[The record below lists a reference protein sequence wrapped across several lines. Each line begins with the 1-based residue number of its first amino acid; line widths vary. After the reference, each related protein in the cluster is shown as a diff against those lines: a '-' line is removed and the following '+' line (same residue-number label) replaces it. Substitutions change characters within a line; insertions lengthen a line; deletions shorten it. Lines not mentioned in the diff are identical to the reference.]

1 MRVMP
6 PGRNDLCPC
15 GSGRKYKRC
24 CMARDLAPG
33 SAGLGDSVGEE
44 GRREWVA
51 DVVPLPI
58 AIEEGDA
65 PRPVSVLVVAN
76 GFVLHQ
82 DMLGRLAGEADAVAE
97 VLADGVSQA
106 AQSVGW
112 YPETVIVRHP
122 EVAAALQSALATKD
136 LEVRSDPSPPELENV
151 VRGLV
156 EALDGHPI
164 WPPVGRCET
173 WRGWD
178 LPNRLIGELFDAAAR
193 FYEAAPWRGMSNP
206 QTPCATLPSGRQWT
220 ACVMG
225 YEEEVFGLALYS
237 DAADVVDLLTADSP
251 NPGIESIRGR
261 MISMTYDP
269 VARLGPKA
277 RKELAV
283 ARWKLAGPAAYPDL
297 MTGNTPAGGVSGED
311 VRDLIA
317 LLDAMPRFAQAHSR
331 QLEAEERTGVPCEP
345 IQWTD
350 ATTGVTLRYEVA
362 EELLE
367 PPTFADVIGEEVRA
381 MVPEIEDE
389 LGPGCTADEVLAEIN
404 SRLQARMDAHNRRPL
419 AELFGHSPVEVHRLL
434 HADWSDDGGPLRL
447 RRDLSLT
454 ELGGCAVI
462 ERVRVLLEL
471 AAERG
476 GLGRTQAGNL
486 QMAVVREL
494 IGRAGPAVAWAV
506 SADEATNRRHREHDV
521 WPLHEARVLADLAG
535 LVRPRGAR
543 FELTRRGRELMAPDR
558 VGELFALLF
567 ETCFRRFN
575 IFYGGYAEWPELQHQ
590 IAFTLLRLSRV
601 GRRWQRAD
609 DLLETTILLDAME
622 AMPDSRGII
631 DGGWV
636 FQQHVLRRLV
646 DFGLVEH
653 RPGKSRGTY
662 EYQLAP
668 LFDRFVSFEDAAEVH

>member
-1 MRVMP
+1 MT
-6 PGRNDLCPC
+6 
-15 GSGRKYKRC
+15 
-24 CMARDLAPG
+24 RDLAAGIGGPG
-33 SAGLGDSVGEE
+33 NRVGEA
-44 GRREWVA
+44 GRWEWVA

-58 AIEEGDA
+58 AIEEGNS
-65 PRPVSVLVVAN
+65 PRPVSVLVIAN
-76 GFVLHQ
+76 GLVLHQ
-82 DMLGRLAGEADAVAE
+82 EVLGRVRGDADAVAAA
-97 VLADGVSQA
+97 LADGVREA

-122 EVAAALQSALATKD
+122 EVAAALQPALATKD

-156 EALDGHPI
+156 EALGGYPI

-173 WRGWD
+173 WGGWD
-178 LPNRLIGELFDAAAR
+178 LPRGLVADLFGAAAR
-193 FYEAAPWRGMSNP
+193 FYEAAPWRGMSNA
-206 QTPCATLPSGRQWT
+206 QTPRATLPSGRQWT

-225 YEEEVFGLALYS
+225 YEGEVFGVALYS
-237 DAADVVDLLTADSP
+237 DPADVLDLLTADSP
-251 NPGIESIRGR
+251 DPGFESIRGR
-261 MISMTYDP
+261 MISISYDP
-269 VARLGPKA
+269 VAKLGPKA
-277 RKELAV
+277 RKELAL
-283 ARWKLAGPAAYPDL
+283 ARWRLAGPAAYPDL
-297 MTGNTPAGGVSGED
+297 MTSNTPAGGVSGED

-317 LLDAMPRFAQAHSR
+317 LLDALPRFAQAHSR
-331 QLEAEERTGVPCEP
+331 QLEVEERTGVPCEP

-350 ATTGVTLRYEVA
+350 ATTGVALRYEVDEA
-362 EELLE
+362 LLE
-367 PPTFADVIGEEVRA
+367 VPPPGAVMAEEVRA
-381 MVPEIEDE
+381 IMREIEGE
-389 LGPGCTADEVLAEIN
+389 VGPGSSSDEVLAVVN
-404 SRLQARMDAHNRRPL
+404 TRLQARMDALNRRPH

-494 IGRAGPAVAWAV
+494 IGRAGLAEAWAV
-506 SADEATNRRHREHDV
+506 LADEATNRRHREHDV

-558 VGELFALLF
+558 AGELFALLF

-609 DLLETTILLDAME
+609 DLLETTILLAAME
-622 AMPDSRGII
+622 AIPDSRGII

-653 RPGKSRGTY
+653 RPGERRGAY

-668 LFDRFVSFEDAAEVH
+668 IFDRFLSFEDAAEVH

>member
-1 MRVMP
+1 MT
-6 PGRNDLCPC
+6 
-15 GSGRKYKRC
+15 K
-24 CMARDLAPG
+24 DLATG
-33 SAGLGDSVGEE
+33 VGGLGDRVGEE

-58 AIEEGDA
+58 AIDEGDS
-65 PRPVSVLVVAN
+65 PRPVSVLVIAN
-76 GFVLHQ
+76 GLVLHQ
-82 DMLGRLAGEADAVAE
+82 EVLGRLAGEADAVAAA
-97 VLADGVSQA
+97 LADGVTHA
-106 AQSVGW
+106 ARSVGW
-112 YPETVIVRHP
+112 YPETVIVRHS
-122 EVAAALQSALATKD
+122 EVAAALQPALAAKD
-136 LEVRSDPSPPELENV
+136 VEVRSDPSPPEIENV
-151 VRGLV
+151 VRSLV
-156 EALDGHPI
+156 DALGGHPI
-164 WPPVGRCET
+164 WPPVGRSET

-193 FYEAAPWRGMSNP
+193 FYEAAPWRGMSNT

-261 MISMTYDP
+261 MISISYDP
-269 VARLGPKA
+269 VAQLGPKA
-277 RKELAV
+277 RKELAL
-283 ARWKLAGPAAYPDL
+283 ARWRLAGPAAYPDL
-297 MTGNTPAGGVSGED
+297 MTSNTPAGGVSGED
-311 VRDLIA
+311 VRDLIV
-317 LLDAMPRFAQAHSR
+317 LLDALPRFAQAHSR
-331 QLEAEERTGVPCEP
+331 QLEVEERTGVPCEP

-350 ATTGVTLRYEVA
+350 ATTGVALRYEVDEA
-362 EELLE
+362 LLE
-367 PPTFADVIGEEVRA
+367 VPPPGAVMAEEVRA
-381 MVPEIEDE
+381 IMREIEGE
-389 LGPGCTADEVLAEIN
+389 VGPGSSSDEVLAVVN
-404 SRLQARMDAHNRRPL
+404 TRLQARMDALNRRPH

-494 IGRAGPAVAWAV
+494 IGRAGLAEAWAV
-506 SADEATNRRHREHDV
+506 LADEATNRRHREHDV

-558 VGELFALLF
+558 AGELFALLF

-609 DLLETTILLDAME
+609 DLLETTILLAAME
-622 AMPDSRGII
+622 AIPDSRGII

-653 RPGKSRGTY
+653 RPGKSRGAY

-668 LFDRFVSFEDAAEVH
+668 LFDRFLSFEDAAEVD